1 MIWVVHCECGK
12 PEMMEEDRVKSR
24 VMLCFCV
31 CNNILIFVQSVW
43 SSCYCNW
50 LYCVALCVCCAVCVL
65 WREGGGGS
73 HRTWLTVSG
82 QMTMP
87 FVVIFG
93 MHQLPSS
100 LLTGMTSM

>member
-1 MIWVVHCECGK
+1 MSVITFSSLFNLSGVAATVIGFIVLHSVCVV
-12 PEMMEEDRVKSR
+12 
-24 VMLCFCV
+24 
-31 CNNILIFVQSVW
+31 
-43 SSCYCNW
+43 
-50 LYCVALCVCCAVCVL
+50 LCVCVCVCVL
-65 WREGGGGS
+65 WREGGGSS

-82 QMTMP
+82 QMTIP